1 MSKFIIEKT
10 VNASIE
16 KTFQVFSN
24 YEMFPKIISRYYPS
38 VIVRSRRGDV
48 AVVAE
53 HLRLLDKEFIIMAK
67 HSVKQPNLHETVVVG
82 GDIKGSYINEQ
93 FFAVP
98 EGTKLKIEAEL
109 KRSLFGFIIN
119 PQPIIIGTIMNQF
132 RLFIGSFNIKN
143 ANSITKNGDNLV
155 NIEAFA
161 NKRLSIE

>member
-109 KRSLFGFIIN
+109 KLNLSQKLGSLTNRKKYDQAILEIIEK
-119 PQPIIIGTIMNQF
+119 
-132 RLFIGSFNIKN
+132 L
-143 ANSITKNGDNLV
+143 
-155 NIEAFA
+155 IEIAE
-161 NKRLSIE
+161 K

>member
-109 KRSLFGFIIN
+109 KLNLSQKLGSLTNRKKYDQAIIHLEKALNLNPSTCAKMMYTFAQAPLLIKIFSPFII
-119 PQPIIIGTIMNQF
+119 
-132 RLFIGSFNIKN
+132 
-143 ANSITKNGDNLV
+143 
-155 NIEAFA
+155 
-161 NKRLSIE
+161 